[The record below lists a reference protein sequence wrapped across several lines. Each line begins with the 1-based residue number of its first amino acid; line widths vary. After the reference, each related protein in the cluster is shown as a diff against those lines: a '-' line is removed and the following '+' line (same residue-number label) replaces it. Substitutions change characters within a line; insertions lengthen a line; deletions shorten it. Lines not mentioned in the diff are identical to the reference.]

1 MAVAIENHL
10 TAIEVADRLGV
21 TPGRVRQFHTE
32 GRLRAVK
39 VGPLL
44 LFERSA
50 VEAFARQDR
59 PQGRPANNSPKSRKR
74 A

>member
-10 TAIEVADRLGV
+10 TVSEVADLLGV

-32 GRLRAVK
+32 RRLLAVK

-44 LFERSA
+44 LFERSK
-50 VEAFARQDR
+50 VEAFASKDR
-59 PQGRPANNSPKSRKR
+59 PQGRPANYSPKSRKR